1 MKTFVGYCNCPTEVF
16 SFLDG
21 ALSLFRALRGVY
33 SERSEAGEGRC
44 DAEDIFQ
51 EVFLRYFRSAP
62 VFSEEEHRRAWLI
75 RVTVNCAKKFWT
87 SAWMRRTVP
96 LEEAEGLFQETED
109 TLLWEQL
116 QLLPGQY
123 RAVLHLFY
131 YEQLSVGEIG
141 KLLGEKP
148 ATVRTQLTRARRLLR
163 KQLKEEE

>member
-1 MKTFVGYCNCPTEVF
+1 MLWSRWRRE
-16 SFLDG
+16 
-21 ALSLFRALRGVY
+21 RAW
-33 SERSEAGEGRC
+33 C
-44 DAEDIFQ
+44 DAMRPWFTVWLLPRCAAAVMRKIFFQ

-116 QLLPGQY
+116 QLLPGKY